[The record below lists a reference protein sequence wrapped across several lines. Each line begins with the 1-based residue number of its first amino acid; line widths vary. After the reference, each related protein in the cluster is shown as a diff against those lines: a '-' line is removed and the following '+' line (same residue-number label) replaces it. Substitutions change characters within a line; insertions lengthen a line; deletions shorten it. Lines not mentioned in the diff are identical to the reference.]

1 MVLASFLFK
10 GINIWVPKGAEVLV
24 IRDLK
29 ARHLNGKK
37 GVKTHTHTNSR
48 TLRKTTKYQMLL

>member
-10 GINIWVPKGAEVLV
+10 GIKYLGAEVLV

>member
-1 MVLASFLFK
+1 MVLASFLF
-10 GINIWVPKGAEVLV
+10 KGAEVLV